1 MVRRHGRRLVAA
13 ALLLGLSQL
22 PDVRA
27 QSAAGDFDFYVL
39 SLSWSPSYCEAEGRE
54 TGRQC
59 GAWSDFGFIVHGLW
73 PQYERGYPEF
83 CRTPHPQ
90 RVPEEVGSAYF
101 DIMPDMGLIGHQWRK
116 HGSCTGL
123 SPAAYLETT
132 RQAFEAVVIPKELRN
147 VETER
152 QIDPSAVEQQ
162 FRATNPGLPADGIA
176 VTCSGGR
183 LDEVRICLSERLDF
197 RSCAEVD
204 ANSCRRKAVTLPPQ

>member
-1 MVRRHGRRLVAA
+1 MAHRHGWRLVATV
-13 ALLLGLSQL
+13 LLLGLIQL
-22 PDVRA
+22 PGARA

-39 SLSWSPSYCEAEGRE
+39 SLSWSPSYCEAEDRE

-59 GAWSDFGFIVHGLW
+59 GARSDFGFIVHGLW

-83 CRTPHPQ
+83 CRTRHPQ
-90 RVPEEVGSAYF
+90 RVPERVGSAYF
-101 DIMPDMGLIGHQWRK
+101 GIMPEMGLIGHQWRK

-132 RQAFEAVVIPKELRN
+132 RQAFETVAIPQELQN
-147 VETER
+147 VETAR

-162 FRATNPGLPADGIA
+162 FRAANPGLSADGIA
-176 VTCSGGR
+176 VTCSDGR
-183 LDEVRICLSERLDF
+183 LDEVRICLSKSLDF

-204 ANSCRRKAVTLPPQ
+204 ADGCRRKTVTLPPQ